1 MAPCQEAR
9 VSRDQMVRTE
19 PKNSRCALLHLLS
32 TSGIRC
38 LHWLRNN
45 RERER
50 ERENT
55 THEQWQS
62 ICHEIERKL
71 APVEVFLQ
79 KSCCFHRDR
88 DPKIILYSVCVFRAL
103 STLNTKLVQL
113 IRPAS
118 NGQRKTTNHLHHRIF
133 FLTVYPCHSTCV
145 RLVYLFLYFICMIS
159 QSFRTD
165 GNTEK
170 DVTCRSRWAVRCL
183 RPRLWIS
190 RRS

>member
-1 MAPCQEAR
+1 MWRRVKKRGFLETRWYAR
-9 VSRDQMVRTE
+9 NPRIRDVHCFIFFPLQASDAFIDSVTIE
-19 PKNSRCALLHLLS
+19 K
-32 TSGIRC
+32 
-38 LHWLRNN
+38 
-45 RERER
+45 ER